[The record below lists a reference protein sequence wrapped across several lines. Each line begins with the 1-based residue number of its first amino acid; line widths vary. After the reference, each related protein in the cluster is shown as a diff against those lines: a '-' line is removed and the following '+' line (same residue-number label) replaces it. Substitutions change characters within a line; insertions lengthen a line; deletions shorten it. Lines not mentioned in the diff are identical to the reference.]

1 MFPSMASSGWFCV
14 GACSSKRGDFRR
26 KTVRPMLS
34 DRCPVCLSVCLCPVL
49 SVMLVYCGQTFG
61 WSKMKLGMQ
70 VGLGPQFSAHICCSQ
85 MAGWIKT
92 PLGMEVCVSPG
103 YFVLDEDPAPLQKKG
118 AQPPSTI
125 FGQCLSWPN
134 GWMDQDMDIALG
146 MEVDLMLRSIALVK
160 S

>member
-1 MFPSMASSGWFCV
+1 MASSGWFCV

-103 YFVLDEDPAPLQKKG
+103 YFVLDEDPAPLQKRG
-118 AQPPSTI
+118 RSPPPQFSANVYR
-125 FGQCLSWPN
+125 GQTA
-134 GWMDQDMDIALG
+134 GWIKIWISHLAWRWTLCC
-146 MEVDLMLRSIALVK
+146 VPLHS
-160 S
+160 